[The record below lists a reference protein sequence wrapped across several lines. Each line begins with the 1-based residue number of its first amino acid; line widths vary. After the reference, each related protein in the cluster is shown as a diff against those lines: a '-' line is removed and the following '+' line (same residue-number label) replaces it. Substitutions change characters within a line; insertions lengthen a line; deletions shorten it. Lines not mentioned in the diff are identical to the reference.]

1 MLGDQQSPMAGR
13 VELTVVPPSNRRMGW
28 LVVCRCIGTF
38 DPPARRQ
45 DQVLEF
51 LGAVPWAVKRIGNRA
66 RDRDSEESKLRS
78 HPARRHQKGFSFVVD
93 RCCLGF
99 AAWVEARREAGMNV
113 ATAARVG
120 DCFFFLIGSRV
131 CFGRTTPTQ
140 GTRVRV
146 CEGTSA
152 NGPAGR
158 EQCDSAALP
167 SGGCFLLVPVEG
179 CECWKSHVLDI

>member
-1 MLGDQQSPMAGR
+1 M
-13 VELTVVPPSNRRMGW
+13 PPSNRRMGW

-38 DPPARRQ
+38 DPPAGRQ

-78 HPARRHQKGFSFVVD
+78 HPARRHQKGFSFVVG
-93 RCCLGF
+93 RCYLGF

-120 DCFFFLIGSRV
+120 DCFFFFFDRQ
-131 CFGRTTPTQ
+131 Q
-140 GTRVRV
+140 GLFWSYDSDTGY
-146 CEGTSA
+146 EGTSVR
-152 NGPAGR
+152 GYECEWPCRAGT
-158 EQCDSAALP
+158 
-167 SGGCFLLVPVEG
+167 V
-179 CECWKSHVLDI
+179 